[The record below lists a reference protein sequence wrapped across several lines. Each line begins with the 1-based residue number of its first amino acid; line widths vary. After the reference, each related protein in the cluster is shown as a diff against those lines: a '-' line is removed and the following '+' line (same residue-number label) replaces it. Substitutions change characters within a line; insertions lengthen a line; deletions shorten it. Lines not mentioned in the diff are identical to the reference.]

1 MDSKDNVFLAK
12 LQLLCDTFDEIDKM
26 IEEQPDEQQKI
37 DFEISDYLHLLQTE
51 ELTDESM
58 LTVSKKLKS
67 ARLKRCTL
75 QNTSH
80 LMKSYNDNKQRIINT
95 NTRGFFRSNIKNTM
109 NRLNQDYRYRILEE
123 NDINELKNS
132 KKEEVKKHTRKRKSK
147 VIVSE
152 EELREC
158 VEKGMRTKD
167 IADFFGITSSNLC
180 HLKQKY
186 GIASRGYNR
195 K

>member
-1 MDSKDNVFLAK
+1 MKN
-12 LQLLCDTFDEIDKM
+12 EIALKVYDV
-26 IEEQPDEQQKI
+26 
-37 DFEISDYLHLLQTE
+37 DY
-51 ELTDESM
+51 SF
-58 LTVSKKLKS
+58 
-67 ARLKRCTL
+67 
-75 QNTSH
+75 
-80 LMKSYNDNKQRIINT
+80 I
-95 NTRGFFRSNIKNTM
+95 IKNYLASDLWQKTWT
-109 NRLNQDYRYRILEE
+109 LFVY
-123 NDINELKNS
+123 KNVRVTLDLY
-132 KKEEVKKHTRKRKSK
+132 KIEVKKHTRKRKSK